1 VGCAHS
7 DFCGKVVRE
16 MAALREEMRAAHGK
30 SDGDAGGGCAMCER
44 EMHLTHHHLIPRCEH
59 ELMLKRGASKVHP
72 RPLPTHTAM
81 CKLRIGRLG
90 DRNQPLNEAQRP
102 HFRGVRVSLR
112 TGYNRVRGIGR
123 AWRNDGVSSSPTR
136 VEFVRFAQ

>member
-90 DRNQPLNEAQRP
+90 FGTGRQKPALE
-102 HFRGVRVSLR
+102 RGTTPTLSRR
-112 TGYNRVRGIGR
+112 TCIPPYGLQ
-123 AWRNDGVSSSPTR
+123 SC
-136 VEFVRFAQ
+136 